1 MEAGAARIPSAAA
14 WLAAA
19 LVVVVVTG
27 VVYLHPSLP
36 APSVVSTPPA
46 APDRALTRVS
56 FADAN
61 RGAITVSANP
71 LRPGGPLLDYVTSD
85 GGRTW
90 SRARIV
96 VYLQPPIA
104 VRPGAGP
111 GQPAGLSVDGGETW
125 RPLAV
130 PEPFAS
136 NTTPTFVDS
145 RHGWW
150 LVTDAGQRQ
159 FTTRI
164 WRTDDGGI
172 SWRRLAAAGLPTG
185 PAPTMLTWL
194 DPMRG
199 VLSMTGP
206 LEPRPTLFRTDDG
219 GETWRPSLAPASPLP
234 GTEAY
239 LLPVERAGDRLLAFL
254 EALLQQEIDAH
265 GNLTFT
271 NSGSY
276 FDLSLFT
283 LASDDG
289 GRTWGPPIAGPIL
302 RTTTL
307 APPVLDS
314 SGRLLLMEGRRLWV
328 SDDDG
333 ATWTARVIQ
342 APSGWTPSAL
352 MQPRGRALF
361 ATAITGSSPTT
372 DRRFVDGLMRSTDG
386 GAHWEP
392 VRLP

>member
-164 WRTDDGGI
+164 WRT
-172 SWRRLAAAGLPTG
+172 SAA
-185 PAPTMLTWL
+185 
-194 DPMRG
+194 
-199 VLSMTGP
+199 S
-206 LEPRPTLFRTDDG
+206 
-219 GETWRPSLAPASPLP
+219 
-234 GTEAY
+234 
-239 LLPVERAGDRLLAFL
+239 
-254 EALLQQEIDAH
+254 H
-265 GNLTFT
+265 
-271 NSGSY
+271 
-276 FDLSLFT
+276 
-283 LASDDG
+283 
-289 GRTWGPPIAGPIL
+289 
-302 RTTTL
+302 
-307 APPVLDS
+307 
-314 SGRLLLMEGRRLWV
+314 
-328 SDDDG
+328 
-333 ATWTARVIQ
+333 
-342 APSGWTPSAL
+342 
-352 MQPRGRALF
+352 
-361 ATAITGSSPTT
+361 
-372 DRRFVDGLMRSTDG
+372 
-386 GAHWEP
+386 
-392 VRLP
+392 